1 MSDFL
6 NSIRNTHH
14 ILPASKLQ
22 FILNVLDSSVNLLQ
36 YPSMICYLCIVLI
49 RMWSQTHTRTH
60 THTHARTHARTHTH
74 THTHTHI
81 TGLFMLSLASRSIL
95 IPTLVG
101 HLMSFVNNTV
111 IKEKE
116 FGDNSVRSMKAI
128 GRMLESLHMCGEVR
142 HCK

>member
-1 MSDFL
+1 M
-6 NSIRNTHH
+6 
-14 ILPASKLQ
+14 
-22 FILNVLDSSVNLLQ
+22 
-36 YPSMICYLCIVLI
+36 C
-49 RMWSQTHTRTH
+49 SQ
-60 THTHARTHARTHTH
+60 HTH
-74 THTHTHI
+74 THTRARARAYTHI

-116 FGDNSVRSMKAI
+116 FGDNSVRGMKAI